1 MISIRN
7 ECKDPHFNLALEE
20 YVFYNFDPNEDY
32 VILWQNEPSVII
44 GRNQNTIEEINA
56 KFIKD
61 NNIHVVR
68 RMSGGGA
75 VYHDLG
81 NLNFTFIVNSDQDV
95 ASNFKKFTAPI
106 MAALSKLGVMAE
118 FSGRNDITIDGR
130 KFSGNAQHYSK
141 NRLLHHGTILF
152 DSDLSV
158 VQEALNVK
166 VDKLQSKGVKSVR
179 SRVTNVAPY
188 LKDKITV
195 EEFKDILL
203 KFLLDDENYK
213 EKEYILTPDDLT
225 AVRVLME
232 RKYLTWEWNYG
243 ESPAFEIE
251 KSKRFDGGNL
261 SLKFNVKDG
270 YLNELKIYGDF
281 FGKKDASE
289 IEQLLKNQLY
299 KDDVIRKLLLDI
311 DNFNEYFSGISVE
324 NFIECMFY

>member
-20 YVFYNFDPNEDY
+20 YVFYNFDPSEEY

-56 KFIKD
+56 KFIKE

-95 ASNFKKFTAPI
+95 ASNFRKFTEPVVS
-106 MAALSKLGVMAE
+106 ALDKLGVKAE

-152 DSDLSV
+152 DSDLTV

-166 VDKLQSKGVKSVR
+166 IDKLQSKGVKSVR

-188 LKDKITV
+188 LKEKITV
-195 EEFKDILL
+195 EEFKDVLL
-203 KFLLDDENYK
+203 KFILNDEHYK
-213 EKEYILTPDDLT
+213 DKEYILTEADLA
-225 AVRVLME
+225 AVRALME
-232 RKYLTWEWNYG
+232 KKYLTWEWNYG

-251 KSKRFDGGNL
+251 KSRRFDGGNL
-261 SLKFNVKDG
+261 SLKFNVEDG
-270 YLNELKIYGDF
+270 YLIDLKIYGDF
-281 FGKKDASE
+281 FGKKDPAD
-289 IEQLLKNQLY
+289 IEKLLKNQLY
-299 KDDVIRKLLLDI
+299 QDESIRRLLKSIDD
-311 DNFNEYFSGISVE
+311 FNEYFSGITID

>member
-213 EKEYILTPDDLT
+213 EKEYILTPDDLA
-225 AVRVLME
+225 AVRELME
-232 RKYLTWEWNYG
+232 KKYPTWEWNYG